1 MLKFVA
7 KDGSEFILREPKM
20 SDAKA
25 CLEYINELVTEGAPI
40 IINKT
45 TTLKEERKWLRRQI
59 DDIKKGLN
67 ITLVAEKDGEIV
79 SICQLW
85 RRTYRMSHVADF
97 GVGVKRKYRRMGI
110 AEVISREVLRRGE
123 EKGIEIVR
131 SWVFEDN
138 EPSKALLKK
147 LGFVR
152 DAILKDEIK
161 DGIDYK
167 DAFLM
172 SLYLKK

>member
-7 KDGSEFILREPKM
+7 KDGSEFIIREPKIG
-20 SDAKA
+20 DAKS
-25 CLEYINELVTEGAPI
+25 CLDYINALVVEGAPI
-40 IINKT
+40 IITKV

-59 DDIKKGLN
+59 EDIKKKRN
-67 ITLVAEKDGEIV
+67 VTLIAEKNGEIV

-97 GVGVKRKYRRMGI
+97 GIGVKRKYRRIGI
-110 AEVISREVLRRGE
+110 ADAISREVIKRGK

-138 EPSKALLKK
+138 EPSKALHKK

-161 DGIDYK
+161 YGRNYK

>member
-1 MLKFVA
+1 MQKFVA
-7 KDGSEFILREPKM
+7 KDGSEFVLREPKIG
-20 SDAKA
+20 DAKSS
-25 CLEYINELVTEGAPI
+25 LDYINELVREGAPI
-40 IINKT
+40 IIDKV
-45 TTLKEERKWLRRQI
+45 TTLEEERKWLRRQI
-59 DDIKKGLN
+59 EDIKKKQN
-67 ITLVAEKDGEIV
+67 VTLVAEKNGEIV

-85 RRTYRMSHVADF
+85 RRPYRMSHIADF
-97 GVGVKRKYRRMGI
+97 GISVKKKYRGIGI
-110 AEVISREVLRRGE
+110 AEKISHEVFRIAND
-123 EKGIEIVR
+123 KGIEIVR